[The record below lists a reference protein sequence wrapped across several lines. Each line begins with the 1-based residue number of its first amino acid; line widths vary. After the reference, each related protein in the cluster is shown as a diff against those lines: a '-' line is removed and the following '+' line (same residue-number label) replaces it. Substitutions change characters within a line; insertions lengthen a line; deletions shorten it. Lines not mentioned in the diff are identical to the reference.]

1 MSEIN
6 RRGMLQ
12 RSLATGL
19 ASAVSTAWAQPRG
32 EEILPGERA
41 AMAAAARA
49 FMDEYDVP
57 GLSVAVAR
65 NGHLA
70 YAQGFGVADTR
81 TGETVTPAHLFRIAS
96 ISKPITSVSI
106 FSLVERARL
115 KLTDKVF
122 GTGGIL
128 SDFAVPANVFIGDIT
143 VAHLLTHAGGGWPNG
158 PDDPMSSHKEMN
170 HQQLIAWT
178 LHNVPLT
185 SPPGTAFIYSNF
197 GYCVLGRVIE
207 KVTGQDYAAYV
218 RESVL
223 ERSGITGMRLA
234 GNTLAD
240 RADGEVVYYHRTRDP
255 YAKNMARNDA
265 TGGWLAS
272 ALDLLRFA
280 THVDALAKTPSILMP
295 ATIRTMTTPSS
306 VHPRY
311 AHGWGVV
318 EGNWWHDGVLPG
330 TTSIIVVKQNGF
342 CWTALANSSRQGSY
356 RGIDRMAR
364 TMVRSVRAWSD
375 QIQAEPFRGRGEL
388 RDEDMSGFEE
398 AEEGR

>member
-1 MSEIN
+1 MSEIS
-6 RRGMLQ
+6 RRSILQ
-12 RSLATGL
+12 RSLAAGC
-19 ASAVSTAWAQPRG
+19 AGIAPSGWAQPAG
-32 EEILPGERA
+32 AEVLSGERA

-122 GTGGIL
+122 GAGGIL
-128 SDFAVPANVFIGDIT
+128 SDFELPAKEFIGDIT

-178 LHNVPLT
+178 FHNVPLT
-185 SPPGTAFIYSNF
+185 NRTGTAFIYSNF

-207 KVTGQDYAAYV
+207 KIIRQDYAAYV
-218 RESVL
+218 RDPFWPEAAS
-223 ERSGITGMRLA
+223 
-234 GNTLAD
+234 AD
-240 RADGEVVYYHRTRDP
+240 ASCRKHPRRP
-255 YAKNMARNDA
+255 
-265 TGGWLAS
+265 GGWRGRVLSSYARS
-272 ALDLLRFA
+272 LREK
-280 THVDALAKTPSILMP
+280 HDA
-295 ATIRTMTTPSS
+295 
-306 VHPRY
+306 
-311 AHGWGVV
+311 
-318 EGNWWHDGVLPG
+318 
-330 TTSIIVVKQNGF
+330 KQ
-342 CWTALANSSRQGSY
+342 LHR
-356 RGIDRMAR
+356 RMAR
-364 TMVRSVRAWSD
+364 ERIGPRALCNPCRCLARRPAS
-375 QIQAEPFRGRGEL
+375 
-388 RDEDMSGFEE
+388 
-398 AEEGR
+398 